1 MLVSKQK
8 SQPSFQL
15 FAANNKQMCTK
26 TNFLNSFYDYAIKS
40 FHLSPLL
47 PQLPVFAGDQATWS
61 LTSED
66 GGHTHHL
73 LLTAV
78 KSSRLYFSFQKFCS
92 FAQNQW
98 SDYKYDYVG
107 GQNQAFWHQATISP
121 FYQFTKLFIT
131 SRVAIALI
139 TCTLRSSTSP
149 HWDCCHI
156 IGGLKTTYR
165 LISISYG
172 PPETS
177 RPSAAQSP
185 HVCVNSVIRLNKLW

>member
-47 PQLPVFAGDQATWS
+47 PQLPVFVGDQATWS
-61 LTSED
+61 LGYHPDIGHRRLVGIHTTSD
-66 GGHTHHL
+66 L

-121 FYQFTKLFIT
+121 FYLFTKLFIT

-139 TCTLRSSTSP
+139 TCTLCSSTHSDVQKGTTDRNVILCLDKSETP

-156 IGGLKTTYR
+156 IGGLKTTY
-165 LISISYG
+165 SS
-172 PPETS
+172 
-177 RPSAAQSP
+177 
-185 HVCVNSVIRLNKLW
+185 H